1 MNKLVTAVQQF
12 LLDIPLMVTSIMNLA
27 TAFGDVLLRPPF
39 SIFLGLAVIGVGFSW
54 FRSFIGS
61 RG

>member
-1 MNKLVTAVQQF
+1 VNRLVTAVQQF
-12 LLDIPLMVTSIMNLA
+12 LLDIPLMVTSIISLA

-54 FRSFIGS
+54 FRGFIGS